1 MSFSG
6 ITINTGVASGTNGL
20 ILNLAGDISLAA
32 SRKIRNVEDPVL
44 DQDVATKAY
53 VDSSVDLEVIPLTLD
68 ITGLGAGGTLNTNI
82 ATIINDISPAST
94 KRDGTEA
101 RVHCTSTVGAQATLS
116 AANLN
121 TSFNKSLE
129 VVQKLDGTGADDGS
143 VSVIGDAT
151 FNDVTG
157 AITSTV
163 ARTLKLFRV
172 NGGSWGY
179 VQDLTPGNL
188 V

>member
-1 MSFSG
+1 MQPQ
-6 ITINTGVASGTNGL
+6 
-20 ILNLAGDISLAA
+20 
-32 SRKIRNVEDPVL
+32 KH
-44 DQDVATKAY
+44 
-53 VDSSVDLEVIPLTLD
+53 SSIDLEVIPLSLD
-68 ITGLGAGGTLNTNI
+68 ITGLGTGSTLNTNI
-82 ATIINDISPAST
+82 ATIINDIAPATT

-101 RVHCTSTVGAQATLS
+101 RIHCTSTVGAQATLS

-121 TSFNKSLE
+121 ASFNKSLTS
-129 VVQKLDGTGADDGS
+129 VQKLDNSGNDDGS
-143 VSVIGDAT
+143 ASVIGDAT

-172 NGGSWGY
+172 NNGSWGY

>member
-1 MSFSG
+1 ME
-6 ITINTGVASGTNGL
+6 T
-20 ILNLAGDISLAA
+20 
-32 SRKIRNVEDPVL
+32 
-44 DQDVATKAY
+44 
-53 VDSSVDLEVIPLTLD
+53 
-68 ITGLGAGGTLNTNI
+68 
-82 ATIINDISPAST
+82 
-94 KRDGTEA
+94 
-101 RVHCTSTVGAQATLS
+101 
-116 AANLN
+116 
-121 TSFNKSLE
+121 
-129 VVQKLDGTGADDGS
+129 VQKLDGTGSDDGS
-143 VSVIGDAT
+143 ASVIGDAT